1 MKKII
6 LLCAMCIPMLATST
20 TFAVGRGD
28 YGTQPSEVLDSVVGE
43 ANKTVKIQ
51 DTAMDRV
58 TDAQ

>member
-1 MKKII
+1 
-6 LLCAMCIPMLATST
+6 MLATST